1 MINKYEYKNYLINK
15 LTSTEIKLSQL
26 DESYRNQ
33 CDQYNDSIKMKI
45 YSKMI
50 ENKKY
55 ARLMKKINFY
65 HNEFM
70 DLESKFG
77 HKV

>member
-15 LTSTEIKLSQL
+15 LTSTENKLSLL
-26 DESYRNQ
+26 DELYRNQ
-33 CDQYNDSIKMKI
+33 CDQYNSSIKMQI

-55 ARLMKKINFY
+55 VRLMKKINFY
-65 HNEFM
+65 YNELM
-70 DLESKFG
+70 DLESTFG
-77 HKV
+77 YKV

>member
-1 MINKYEYKNYLINK
+1 MTNKFEYKNYLIQK

-26 DESYRNQ
+26 DESYRVQ
-33 CDQYNDSIKMKI
+33 CDLYEYPYKIKL

-55 ARLMKKINFY
+55 ARLMRKINLY
-65 HNEFM
+65 QNELM
-70 DLESKFG
+70 DLESTYEC
-77 HKV
+77 KV